1 MSNIPPSSPFTNY
14 PRQGLGPDARTL
26 RLLADGYF
34 GLNTVFILNIVMN
47 FAGRAVGTAA
57 GQTDGVGAIAILL
70 GYVLVMLIAIGAATY
85 PQNKKIGEGLGW
97 SPSGP
102 IVASVLMG
110 LNSALCCGVIGYVVV
125 QGMAAKKFKEAGAPR
140 GFFGYKKVELYAFI
154 DQLGMGQPA
163 PPSGII

>member
-1 MSNIPPSSPFTNY
+1 M
-14 PRQGLGPDARTL
+14 GPDARTL

-34 GLNTVFILNIVMN
+34 GLSTAFVLNIVMN

-57 GQTDGVGAIAILL
+57 GQTGGVGGIAILL
-70 GYVLVMLIAIGAATY
+70 GYVLIMLIAIAAVTY

-102 IVASVLMG
+102 IIASLLMG
-110 LNSALCCGVIGYVVV
+110 LNSALCCGAIGYVVV
-125 QGMAAKKFKEAGAPR
+125 QGMVAKKFKEVGAPR
-140 GFFGYKKVELYAFI
+140 GFFGYKKAELYAFI

-163 PPSGII
+163 PPSGTI